1 VQQWIQGKSHPIQV
15 EEATMSTTQKAGSTC
30 DRSAV
35 SSLVIGVIGAILTG
49 LVHYSIMTSS
59 HFDFLVRDV
68 EFFLVLGTILV
79 IAALSLADIRAGLYA
94 IHHMNEPHGKLAK
107 ALALTGITLGIADTL
122 PALIILTIMFE
133 TFLLRFM
140 QIKNIFEY

>member
-1 VQQWIQGKSHPIQV
+1 
-15 EEATMSTTQKAGSTC
+15 MSTTQKAGRTC
-30 DRSAV
+30 NRSAV

-49 LVHYSIMTSS
+49 LIHYSIMASS

-79 IAALSLADIRAGLYA
+79 IAALSLVDFRAGLYA
-94 IHHMNEPHGKLAK
+94 IRHMNEPHGKFAK
-107 ALALTGITLGIADTL
+107 ALALTGITLGIADIF
-122 PALIILTIMFE
+122 PALIILSIMFE
-133 TFLLRFM
+133 TLLLRFM